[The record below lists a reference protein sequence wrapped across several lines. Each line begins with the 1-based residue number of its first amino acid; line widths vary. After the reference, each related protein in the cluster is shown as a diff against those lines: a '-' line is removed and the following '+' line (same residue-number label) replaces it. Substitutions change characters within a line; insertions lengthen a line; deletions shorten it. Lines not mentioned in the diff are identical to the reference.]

1 MGGKGGVKEKFSFGG
16 ICGEKSE
23 KAHLSAYGGYAA
35 ELPACFLTLETL
47 SLVPSRIADAR
58 KRLLHSLFPAMPT
71 GRLEN

>member
-35 ELPACFLTLETL
+35 GLPEY
-47 SLVPSRIADAR
+47 
-58 KRLLHSLFPAMPT
+58 FPQ
-71 GRLEN
+71 GRESCKSAHLGR